1 MNWLNGCGTF
11 VIAERAPAQPWTR
24 SPESITMGAIPMRR
38 TTLLVLLT
46 LALLPLWLLSQDKK
60 ATVISVDAARPGAT
74 ISPSMFGIFF
84 EDINFAADGGLYP
97 ELVKN
102 RSFEFQQPLSGW
114 HEVLGYSEKGTRPSR
129 KANLRFTPRTRSIRP
144 ILTILR
150 SACTIPAMRSGT
162 LAFAVSVSKAER
174 NTASLPMF
182 AAPARSLSTPGLP
195 MSKDTKS
202 EAESSRDLTNIGN
215 NTRPS
220 SAPMSPCIAPS

>member
-1 MNWLNGCGTF
+1 MDAGTF

-114 HEVLGYSEKGTRPSR
+114 HEVLGYSEKGLDRP
-129 KANLRFTPRTRSIRP
+129 KGELAVHTEDPLNQTNPHYLRVRV
-144 ILTILR
+144 LR
-150 SACTIPAMRSGT
+150 SRLCVLELWLSRYRCRKRSRIPLLCLCSQ
-162 LAFAVSVSKAER
+162 L
-174 NTASLPMF
+174 
-182 AAPARSLSTPGLP
+182 
-195 MSKDTKS
+195 
-202 EAESSRDLTNIGN
+202 
-215 NTRPS
+215 RPEVYPRQ
-220 SAPMSPCIAPS
+220 AYR